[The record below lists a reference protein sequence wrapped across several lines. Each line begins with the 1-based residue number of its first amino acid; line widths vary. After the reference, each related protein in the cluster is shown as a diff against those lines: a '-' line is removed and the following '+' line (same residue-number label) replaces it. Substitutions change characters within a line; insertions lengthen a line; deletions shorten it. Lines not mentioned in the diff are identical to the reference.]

1 LLCDLAE
8 KGIDIPSSE
17 SEIFTKRLELLCGS
31 YDTFKDIKRTKLS
44 QSILIKA
51 SHKIAFA
58 MHSKTLRAATKQ
70 ELITFLINDPSFNY
84 EDSTCSLA
92 VTELIDPCNILIFD
106 PISETFSFGHLR
118 YQEHLASLELMQNR
132 SIEIIHY
139 LKNDWWRGSL
149 CLYAQCCEFSILL
162 EEFTLRYSNIMP
174 ALITLRE
181 MVKFRPEKE
190 RRHLNELIYN
200 YERSD
205 DDYFN
210 SSFEWDD
217 SWRSDGY

>member
-1 LLCDLAE
+1 M
-8 KGIDIPSSE
+8 
-17 SEIFTKRLELLCGS
+17 CGS

-44 QSILIKA
+44 QSILTKA

-58 MHSKTLRAATKQ
+58 MHSRTLRAASKQ
-70 ELITFLINDPSFNY
+70 DLVSFLVRDPSFNF
-84 EDSTCSLA
+84 EESTCSLA

-118 YQEHLASLELMQNR
+118 YQEHLASLELIQNR

-139 LKNDWWRGSL
+139 LKNDWWRGAL

-162 EEFTLRYSNIMP
+162 EEFTLKYTNIKP

-181 MVKFRPEKE
+181 MIKFRPVKE
-190 RRHLNELIYN
+190 RTHLNELVNN

-205 DDYFN
+205 DNYFN
-210 SSFEWDD
+210 AFSEWDD
-217 SWRSDGY
+217 SY